1 MILSAR
7 DRLRETL
14 NHRPTELFVPR
25 SRRRE
30 RCKSVERNFIPA
42 RDSRWKEKGEE
53 LAIGRSD
60 TREGRKRKEKERRK
74 GGGERK
80 IKNGRSR
87 KGEKEFS
94 LEETVEVPLVA
105 YRRNTVF

>member
-1 MILSAR
+1 MQ
-7 DRLRETL
+7 
-14 NHRPTELFVPR
+14 V
-25 SRRRE
+25 RRAKFYSRE
-30 RCKSVERNFIPA
+30 RFKMEGERGRA
-42 RDSRWKEKGEE
+42 GYRKE
-53 LAIGRSD
+53 RY
-60 TREGRKRKEKERRK
+60 EGRKEKEGKGKEK